1 MIGKIVKGTSFGG
14 CVNYVLK
21 EEKSRLLEAV
31 GVEGSPSEMAEQ
43 FELQTLLN
51 DKVKNTIGHIS
62 LNFSAED
69 ATRLANDD
77 KLMLKI
83 AHDYMKL
90 MGIEN
95 TQFIIARHI
104 DRDHPHCHI
113 VYNRVDNDGRTISDK
128 NDRFRNEK
136 VCKMLTARYRLHFSE
151 GKENIKFHRLREH
164 DKVKHFI
171 YLALRQEVPNATSWS
186 ELRRALRRYKI
197 DTEFKLNRRTGEAEG
212 VKFICNGYKFS
223 GSKIDRQFSFVNIA
237 CRLEENAFDA
247 GIYPRRNST
256 PTQQREEPRQEV
268 VRQEPSEESSL
279 SAGLLDLATA
289 PATDPEEEMLA
300 KQYVKKKKK
309 PQRKRGFRL

>member
-1 MIGKIVKGTSFGG
+1 MGAIFVCASSRCEHYRMVQRGRVAREVLYEAIGNLHFCIYECHPKTQGGQDVYYSKRHFDIVKGIATP
-14 CVNYVLK
+14 VEPQYYTIP
-21 EEKSRLLEAV
+21 EAK
-31 GVEGSPSEMAEQ
+31 
-43 FELQTLLN
+43 
-51 DKVKNTIGHIS
+51 D
-62 LNFSAED
+62 
-69 ATRLANDD
+69 
-77 KLMLKI
+77 
-83 AHDYMKL
+83 MKL

-95 TQFIIARHI
+95 THFIIARHI

-136 VCKMLTARYRLHFSE
+136 MCKMLTARYRLHFSE
-151 GKENIKFHRLREH
+151 GKKNVKFDRLRKH
-164 DKVKHFI
+164 DQVKHYI
-171 YLALRQEVPNATSWS
+171 YHVLRHEVPKAIYWS

-212 VKFICNGYKFS
+212 VKFICIGYKFS
-223 GSKIDRQFSFVNIA
+223 GSKIDRQFSLVNIA

-256 PTQQREEPRQEV
+256 PIQQREEPRKEV

-279 SAGLLDLATA
+279 SAGLLDLTIA